1 MGKDERP
8 TVRHIWLRT
17 GLATMLIVA
26 NGGFPWAQLSSEEA
40 VFQKE
45 SGALHKAF
53 TECLWRHTRR
63 LANGKIPT
71 QANGDAAISMCT
83 SEEAVYREFL
93 LKMPGL
99 KNGEISDGA
108 YAGISMDL
116 VVLCT
121 RQHTLW
127 GGLVTTSVSAGMS
140 LYPLIR
146 LILAVGE
153 RQHSLEVRRERRNM
167 GLIRPSSLTSPAS
180 HGCCA

>member
-1 MGKDERP
+1 MEKDERP

-26 NGGFPWAQLSSEEA
+26 SGGFSWAQLSSEEA
-40 VFQKE
+40 AFQKE

-53 TECLWRHTRR
+53 TECLWRHTHR

-71 QANGDAAISMCT
+71 QTNGDAAISMCT
-83 SEEAVYREFL
+83 SEEAAYREFL

-99 KNGEISDGA
+99 KNGEIPDGA

-121 RQHTLW
+121 RQRTLW
-127 GGLVTTSVSAGMS
+127 GVVGYDERLRRDESVP
-140 LYPLIR
+140 LYQVDPR
-146 LILAVGE
+146 CG
-153 RQHSLEVRRERRNM
+153 
-167 GLIRPSSLTSPAS
+167 
-180 HGCCA
+180 